1 MATYINLTPHAIALN
16 DGRIFAPSGVVARVT
31 TSFADIV
38 NDVCEVVYGEVEN
51 LPEPKEGGV
60 VYIVSAM
67 VLGGCKGRHD
77 VVAPATGHPQT
88 IRNEKGH
95 IVSVPCFVRA

>member
-31 TSFADIV
+31 TSFTDIV
-38 NDVCEVVYGEVEN
+38 DDVCEVVYGEVEN
-51 LPEPKEGGV
+51 LPAACDNV
-60 VYIVSAM
+60 IYIVSAM
-67 VLGGCKGRHD
+67 VLGACKGRHD

-88 IRNEKGH
+88 IRNDKGH